1 MNETPNTTPVSPRRV
16 PFWLVISLMAN
27 MALVGLVAGLLLRTG
42 PSQVSPGSRPPERF
56 VWASRDD
63 GSRNAIEMVFREAF
77 QASDAERKARDESRK
92 ALAIA
97 VTSEPYD
104 AEAVR
109 KAFASLREADDSV
122 NQATHEAMVDL
133 FATLPLEDRK
143 HMARILTH
151 GPGDRG
157 RMRRLR
163 PDDRG
168 MPGGGPDSRM
178 DGPPRPDM
186 EP

>member
-1 MNETPNTTPVSPRRV
+1 MNETPNTTPVSPRRM
-16 PFWLVISLMAN
+16 PLWLVISLMAN
-27 MALVGLVAGLLLRTG
+27 MALVGLVAGLLLRAG
-42 PSQVSPGSRPPERF
+42 PSQVSPGSRSPERF
-56 VWASRDD
+56 IWASRDD

-109 KAFASLREADDSV
+109 KAFASLREA
-122 NQATHEAMVDL
+122 MVDL

-163 PDDRG
+163 SDDRG
-168 MPGGGPDSRM
+168 MPGGSPDSRM
-178 DGPPRPDM
+178 DGPPRPDI

>member
-1 MNETPNTTPVSPRRV
+1 MNETPNTTPVSPRRM
-16 PFWLVISLMAN
+16 PLWLVISLMAN
-27 MALVGLVAGLLLRTG
+27 MALVGLVAGLLLRAG
-42 PSQVSPGSRPPERF
+42 PSQVSPGSRSPERF
-56 VWASRDD
+56 IWASRDD
-63 GSRNAIEMVFREAF
+63 SSRNAIEMVFREAF

-122 NQATHEAMVDL
+122 NEATHEAMVDL

-163 PDDRG
+163 SDDRG
-168 MPGGGPDSRM
+168 MPGGSPDSRM
-178 DGPPRPDM
+178 DGPPRPDI